1 MKRTLLWLLFAL
13 STAVQ
18 GATLDGAS
26 YPPEL
31 KPVPEEARA
40 AHLAA
45 ELLAR
50 YHYKAMPVDS
60 ALSKKIFDQYLKSL
74 DPEKL
79 FFVQADI
86 NQLSGDR
93 TKLGDAIL
101 KEDLT
106 APFAIFNLF
115 ERRATERFAYAR
127 TLLKQGFDFQQN
139 ESYQFSREKEAW
151 PTSAMTIPSSAWA
164 GQRA

>member
-18 GATLDGAS
+18 GATLDGGI

-31 KPVPEEARA
+31 KPAPDEAHA

-50 YHYKAMPVDS
+50 YHYKALPVDS
-60 ALSKKIFDQYLKSL
+60 ALSTKIFDQYLKAL

-86 NQLSGDR
+86 DQLSGDR
-93 TKLGDAIL
+93 TRLGEAIL
-101 KEDLT
+101 KKDLR
-106 APFAIFNLF
+106 APFAIFNLYQQRSADTTRVPG
-115 ERRATERFAYAR
+115 RRARRGAIAR
-127 TLLKQGFDFQQN
+127 
-139 ESYQFSREKEAW
+139 
-151 PTSAMTIPSSAWA
+151 A
-164 GQRA
+164 GPLIRGPPGPA

>member
-1 MKRTLLWLLFAL
+1 MKRNLLWLLFAL

-18 GATLDGAS
+18 GATLDGGT

-31 KPVPEEARA
+31 KPIPEEAQA

-50 YHYKAMPVDS
+50 YHYKAMPVDK
-60 ALSKKIFDQYLKSL
+60 ALSEKVFDQYLKSL

-86 NQLSGDR
+86 DQLSGDR
-93 TKLGDAIL
+93 AKLGDATL
-101 KEDLT
+101 REDLT

-115 ERRATERFAYAR
+115 RAPRGRALRVRAHSAQEGVRF
-127 TLLKQGFDFQQN
+127 
-139 ESYQFSREKEAW
+139 
-151 PTSAMTIPSSAWA
+151 SAE
-164 GQRA
+164 

>member
-1 MKRTLLWLLFAL
+1 MKPRLLLWLVLAL

-18 GATLDGAS
+18 GATLDGVT

-31 KPVPEEARA
+31 KPVPQEAQA

-60 ALSKKIFDQYLKSL
+60 ALSKKIFNQYLKSL

-86 NQLSGDR
+86 SQLSGDR

-101 KEDLT
+101 KQDLT
-106 APFAIFNLF
+106 APFAM
-115 ERRATERFAYAR
+115 R
-127 TLLKQGFDFQQN
+127 
-139 ESYQFSREKEAW
+139 
-151 PTSAMTIPSSAWA
+151 
-164 GQRA
+164 

>member
-1 MKRTLLWLLFAL
+1 MKRILLWLLFAL
-13 STAVQ
+13 STAVH
-18 GATLDGAS
+18 GANLDRGI

-31 KPVPEEARA
+31 KPVPDEAHA

-60 ALSKKIFDQYLKSL
+60 AFSKKIFDQYLKSL

-86 NQLSGDR
+86 SQFSGDR
-93 TKLGDAIL
+93 TKLGEAIL

-106 APFAIFNLF
+106 AAF
-115 ERRATERFAYAR
+115 
-127 TLLKQGFDFQQN
+127 
-139 ESYQFSREKEAW
+139 
-151 PTSAMTIPSSAWA
+151 
-164 GQRA
+164 